1 MESPCAVGRYSLPG
15 LHLQLEFSFIKV
27 QFCQSFI
34 PTSNKEIFN
43 LDRKTRFGCPLC
55 AWICEAGSG
64 ASTPKEGKSGD
75 VSGATALY
83 FHMVTSC
90 SSSFPSTGVSPD
102 TARSASQSE
111 QMRSMVHI
119 LHPHPFPLSGSPFRN
134 RQTGA
139 W

>member
-1 MESPCAVGRYSLPG
+1 MSALRLY
-15 LHLQLEFSFIKV
+15 LQ
-27 QFCQSFI
+27 
-34 PTSNKEIFN
+34 
-43 LDRKTRFGCPLC
+43 
-55 AWICEAGSG
+55 AGSG
-64 ASTPKEGKSGD
+64 VSTPKEGKSGD

-119 LHPHPFPLSGSPFRN
+119 LHPHPFLQPGSPFRN

-139 W
+139 WRLRQHQIQQGDQGNALDGSAGAAQSSCVSCKYRVSHGRALF